1 MNANITAGTQPL
13 DKTIWQKVNSRLL
26 AKSIAELM
34 HEQVAQPA
42 VISEEENGKTLFLL
56 STDQVNT
63 YYTFAGY
70 KRQLDHWHIDAHSIQ
85 RHENGNTALA
95 TDAPLFFVELQKTF
109 GITSFTLA
117 HYVEELMHTLYAD
130 AFMHKRG
137 RLKASELATANYQTV
152 EHQMDGH
159 PWVIVNKSRLGFNG
173 EDYLLYAPET
183 DQPVQLQWI
192 AAHKSRAVFRSLDHI
207 EESSFFEQELSA
219 ETIKAFEQ
227 TLTAQGVNAADYTFI
242 PVHPW
247 QWNNKLL
254 MQYAGDIANK
264 QLIPLGPGKDSY
276 SPQQSIRTFY
286 NTSHPKKHYVKTAIS
301 ILSTGNIRGLSPK
314 QMAIAPRVTDWVMN
328 MLQQDAYLQ
337 SLGLVLLGEVATVS
351 YMHPY
356 YHAIVDPP
364 YQYKEFLGV
373 LWRESA
379 EKYLQP
385 GERILTMASLLYVD
399 EEGNSL
405 IGELVKRSGLTM
417 DAWLQSYLQAYLKPL
432 LQIYYQHSLCVTP
445 HGENI
450 ILVLK
455 NDVPV
460 RIIIK
465 DFVDDIV
472 LTEEAKEKLPK
483 ELADGMIA
491 SSNKDNVPLFIL
503 LGVFDAFFRY
513 LSNVLHT
520 YAAHDENRFWQQVY
534 DVILEYQSAH
544 PGLTHKFEKYN
555 LFTPE
560 FKRFYINS
568 VRLLGNAYEEKTSFV
583 IPRKGGTLQNP
594 LAHLRRQVFSETIN
608 VQAAL

>member
-1 MNANITAGTQPL
+1 MISKPLAGTTPL
-13 DKTIWQKVNSRLL
+13 SKTIWQKVNSRLL
-26 AKSIAELM
+26 AKSITELM

-42 VISEEENGKTLFLL
+42 IVSEDKDGRTHFRLA
-56 STDQVNT
+56 TDHPHIA
-63 YYTFAGY
+63 YTFSGY
-70 KRQLDHWHIDAHSIQ
+70 KRLLDHWHIEPTGIQ
-85 RHENGNTALA
+85 RHEGGQATGA
-95 TDAPLFFVELQKTF
+95 TDAPLFFVEMQNTL
-109 GITSFTLA
+109 GISSFTLA
-117 HYVEELMHTLYAD
+117 HYIEEVLHTLYAD
-130 AFMHKRG
+130 AYLHARG
-137 RLKASELATANYQTV
+137 RYTAAQLAAAGYQAV

-159 PWVIVNKSRLGFNG
+159 PWVIVNKSRLGFDH
-173 EDYLLYAPET
+173 EDYIQYAPEAG
-183 DQPVQLQWI
+183 QLIQLYWI
-192 AAHKSRAVFRSLDHI
+192 AVHTSRATFRSLDHLA
-207 EESSFFEQELSA
+207 EQNFFEQELGQA
-219 ETIKAFEQ
+219 TIEAFRK
-227 TLTAQGVNAADYTFI
+227 TITNLGVNPADYTFM

-254 MQYAGDIANK
+254 VQYATDIANK
-264 QLIPLGPGKDSY
+264 LLIPLGPGADSY

-286 NTSHPKKHYVKTAIS
+286 NSSHPQKHYVKTAIS

-314 QMAIAPRVTDWVMN
+314 QMAIAPRVTSWVMT

-351 YMHPY
+351 YIHPY
-356 YHAIVDPP
+356 YHSIIDPP

-379 EKYLQP
+379 EQYLQP
-385 GERILTMASLLYVD
+385 GERIITMASLLYVD
-399 EEGNSL
+399 NAGNSL
-405 IGELVKRSGLTM
+405 VEELAKRSGLTM
-417 DAWLQSYLQAYLKPL
+417 EDWLQQYLQAYLKPL

-455 NDVPV
+455 DDVPV

-472 LTEEAKEKLPK
+472 LTEEAKEKLPGD
-483 ELADGMIA
+483 LAEGMIA

-520 YAAHDENRFWQQVY
+520 YAGYNEAAFWQQVC
-534 DVILEYQSAH
+534 DVILDYQAAH
-544 PGLTHKFEKYN
+544 PTLAHKFEKYN
-555 LFTPE
+555 LFTPV

-568 VRLLGNAYEEKTSFV
+568 MRLLGNAYEEKTSFA

-594 LAHLRRQVFSETIN
+594 LATIKQ
-608 VQAAL
+608 QALPL